1 MYSQPL
7 DIEDHFANGFYRA
20 APAMG
25 LSPNILG
32 ARIDL
37 TTEKALNGD
46 TSLPDVMYFRGY
58 MPSKGEYSFALTV
71 EPDTSLRYG
80 IPVVKLVARRYIDRI
95 LRQPGNCHLLENE
108 NVLGDLTTKEFAAK
122 LSSVS
127 QEHGVPEHLREILV
141 EAAHRL
147 EAPRAENIH
156 DIIRKPR

>member
-1 MYSQPL
+1 MYNQPL

-46 TSLPDVMYFRGY
+46 TRLPDVMYFRGH
-58 MPSKGEYSFALTV
+58 MPSKGEYSFALTADP
-71 EPDTSLRYG
+71 ETSLRH
-80 IPVVKLVARRYIDRI
+80 PTVKFVARRYIDRI

-108 NVLGDLTTKEFAAK
+108 YILGDLTTKEFAAK

-127 QEHGVPEHLREILV
+127 REHGVPDHLREILV
-141 EAAHRL
+141 EAARRL